1 MAENNAV
8 VRVYDPHAEA
18 KATLKDLERSG
29 FAMNK
34 LSIVGKDY
42 LTEERV
48 IGGYHNAGAR
58 MKTWGELANSWGGLR
73 GLLLGSG
80 FYFIPGIGSVIV
92 FGPLVSS
99 IVRALEAAVI
109 PDELSALGAGL
120 HRIGISKHSIVEYEK
135 AVKFDKFII
144 IAHGAP
150 DDFANTHGVLESPGA
165 PQIVPILRREIR
177 RRG

>member
-18 KATLKDLERSG
+18 KATLKDLEKSG

-42 LTEERV
+42 LTEARI
-48 IGGYHNAGAR
+48 IGGYRNAGDR
-58 MKTWGELANSWGGLR
+58 MKTWGELANTWGGLR

-92 FGPLVSS
+92 FGPLVSA
-99 IVRALEAAVI
+99 IVRALEAKVI
-109 PDELSALGAGL
+109 TDELSALGAGL
-120 HRIGISKHSIVEYEK
+120 HRIGIPKHIIMEYET
-135 AVKFDKFII
+135 AIKFDKFII
-144 IAHGAP
+144 IAHGAA
-150 DDFANTHGVLESPGA
+150 DDLANAPGVLESSGA
-165 PQIVPILRREIR
+165 AQIVPILRREIR
-177 RRG
+177 RRA